1 MNEFNKVRYLA
12 RMSGFDACKRHGR
25 AGVRRLRAMGS
36 SGAMALLLFVN
47 LQGVRKYY
55 YLDALT
61 EYWHSQS
68 QRNAMHTINRV
79 CNTLTANVP

>member
-1 MNEFNKVRYLA
+1 
-12 RMSGFDACKRHGR
+12 
-25 AGVRRLRAMGS
+25 MGS